1 MKEIL
6 LLQLAYYHVFW
17 AAQLLVTQAWVK
29 VQKISVETMCIGHRK
44 NIFLTHLCIS
54 SEVPRFDQYLL

>member
-29 VQKISVETMCIGHRK
+29 SLKNKCRNYVHRTPQK
-44 NIFLTHLCIS
+44 HL
-54 SEVPRFDQYLL
+54 PYTFMYLIRSAQI